1 MKALIV
7 SMDMLPGTERLMPWR
22 TVVEVAKYLS
32 AQPDI
37 DGVEIYSG
45 ETPDTVEPER
55 TYDGVRIVAGGK
67 DAASIAAYARSTSVG
82 ALFYPF
88 AFRDIFKPLDDF
100 SSLEIKKVA
109 YIPGGIYPMAG
120 VRALAAQGL
129 YSAAR
134 PYLIENAVPRGIML
148 EKLAGAGFSHIIS
161 FSPYTAAIVVKYGW
175 PAARSVCA
183 LPGLDG
189 FGSLEPDYSAV
200 ERLGLQDSKF
210 VLFSGAPAEVRGSG
224 LLLKAYPHFLKANS
238 DARLVMLM
246 RTDRSSSFARFN
258 EALERL
264 PDKSRLTVDFERL
277 TPAQLKGFFMKA
289 RAVVLPFII
298 IPSEIPLTYF
308 EVMACGTPVV
318 TFHNGGTTHYLSEAI
333 LTVPS
338 RTPKSLAGEMAR
350 VCNDDH
356 LHRHLC
362 DCALKLSSN
371 HPDWAQSAQIWKTTL
386 Q

>member
-1 MKALIV
+1 
-7 SMDMLPGTERLMPWR
+7 
-22 TVVEVAKYLS
+22 
-32 AQPDI
+32 
-37 DGVEIYSG
+37 
-45 ETPDTVEPER
+45 
-55 TYDGVRIVAGGK
+55 
-67 DAASIAAYARSTSVG
+67 
-82 ALFYPF
+82 
-88 AFRDIFKPLDDF
+88 
-100 SSLEIKKVA
+100 
-109 YIPGGIYPMAG
+109 MAG

-161 FSPYTAAIVVKYGW
+161 FSPYTAALVANHGW

-189 FGSLEPDYSAV
+189 FGSLEPDFSAV
-200 ERLGLQDSKF
+200 ERLGLQNSKF

-224 LLLKAYPHFLKANS
+224 VLLKAFRHFVKENS
-238 DARLVMLM
+238 DSRLVMLM
-246 RTDRSSSFARFN
+246 RTDRSSSFGRFN
-258 EALERL
+258 EALSRL

-308 EVMACGTPVV
+308 EVMSCGTPVV
-318 TFHNGGTTHYLSEAI
+318 TFHNGGTTHYLSDAV
-333 LTVPS
+333 LTASS
-338 RTPKSLAGEMAR
+338 RTPRSLAREMAR
-350 VCNDDH
+350 ICNDDN
-356 LHRHLC
+356 LHRSLQES
-362 DCALKLSSN
+362 ALKISSN
-371 HPDWAQSAQIWKTTL
+371 HPDWAQSAQIWKKTL